1 LKTDD
6 YFLGLSQNW
15 PAVYKWMAIKR
26 IVLPIVIR
34 GRNAMK
40 TARLGL
46 IVSFILGFSINAHAV
61 SLTLEGAGVGAGVSV
76 GNSQALWA
84 SDAAGRA
91 VQITAVGARAPG
103 DGKVSELGVPSMMP
117 DGRVVFGAEVTTKGE
132 KGSTDRQ
139 QWNIFIG
146 DPDANPEH
154 RMSGLEIKSKPAW
167 CNPVYHGD
175 PYPVADVN
183 GGIAFMA
190 ALGRDRDGLMLYSN
204 GAISCLA
211 ESGNKTNEGDEIAV
225 LSFGSLQIG
234 EPGQVV
240 FNAWLKPSKPSGK
253 GHRQA
258 LLMATRG
265 GIHELAVEGELGPN
279 RTEYQRPFG
288 LPSALSSPQGTLV
301 AFTAKTPTGGALFL
315 YDGTGMVRVMQTG
328 TETPLGPVSYVSP
341 GRPGLSADGT
351 TAVLAGCA
359 RTPVIFR
366 LRRGLLDLRIQ
377 RGQLT
382 PLGAIIESLGDP
394 VLTASGAMFVGATDS
409 DGREQLYVLDG
420 NDEFFEVGSPEMLYR
435 VAFDG
440 ESPSHS
446 IFTGTLTVN
455 QLGDFAYLGG
465 K

>member
-1 LKTDD
+1 
-6 YFLGLSQNW
+6 
-15 PAVYKWMAIKR
+15 
-26 IVLPIVIR
+26 
-34 GRNAMK
+34 MK

-46 IVSFILGFSINAHAV
+46 IVSFILGFSINAQAV
-61 SLTLEGAGVGAGVSV
+61 SLTLEGAGTGVSV
-76 GNSQALWA
+76 GNAQALWA
-84 SDAAGRA
+84 SDGAGRA
-91 VQITAVGARAPG
+91 VQITAVGIRAPSG
-103 DGKVSELGVPSMMP
+103 GQVSELGVPSMMP

-146 DPDANPEH
+146 DPDASPER
-154 RMSGLEIKSKPAW
+154 RMSALDIKSKPAW

-175 PYPVADVN
+175 PYPVADAD
-183 GGIAFMA
+183 GDIAFMA
-190 ALGRDRDGLMLYSN
+190 ALGRDRDGLMLYSK
-204 GAISCLA
+204 GTISCLA

-240 FNAWLKPSKPSGK
+240 FNAWLKPSKPSEK
-253 GHRQA
+253 GHLQA
-258 LLMATRG
+258 LLMATHG
-265 GIHELAVEGELGPN
+265 GIHELAVEGQLGPN

-288 LPSALSSPQGTLV
+288 LPSALPSPQGTLV

-341 GRPGLSADGT
+341 GRPGLTADGT

-440 ESPSHS
+440 KNHSHT